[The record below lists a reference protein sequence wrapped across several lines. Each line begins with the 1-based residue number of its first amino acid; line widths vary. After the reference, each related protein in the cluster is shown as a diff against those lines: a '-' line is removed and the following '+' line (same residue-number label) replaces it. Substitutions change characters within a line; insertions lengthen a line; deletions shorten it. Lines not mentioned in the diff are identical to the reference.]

1 MAEPI
6 SLEAARQRLG
16 IVSTHRDA
24 EIAMLIS
31 AAREHVEDLAQT
43 VIAAREVREPIRAL
57 EGAVRLDAWPVT
69 ALTKIEYVDADG
81 LDQEIAAADVRL
93 GRALR
98 PHSLEPK
105 GAFVWPVGATHAVAV
120 LQAGFA
126 GTALDPYPPK
136 LIQAIL
142 ALVGCWFEDHEG
154 ARPVPV
160 QVRDLCHGFRRV
172 LG

>member
-43 VIAAREVREPIRAL
+43 VIVAREVREPIRAL
-57 EGAVRLDAWPVT
+57 DGVIRLDAWPVT
-69 ALTKIEYVDADG
+69 ALTRIEYVDADG
-81 LDQEIAAADVRL
+81 ADQVIAAADVRL

-98 PHSLEPK
+98 PQTLEPK
-105 GAFVWPVGATHAVAV
+105 GAFSWPGSASHAVAV

-126 GTALDPYPPK
+126 GSAADPYPPK

-154 ARPVPV
+154 VRPVPV